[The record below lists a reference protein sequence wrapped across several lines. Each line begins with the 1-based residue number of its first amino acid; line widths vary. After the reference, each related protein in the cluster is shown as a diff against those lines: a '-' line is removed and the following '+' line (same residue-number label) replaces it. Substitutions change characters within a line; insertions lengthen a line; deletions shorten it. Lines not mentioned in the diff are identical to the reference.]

1 MLYLFFGSNKPSVR
15 PMKRG
20 SSSREWV
27 EHSDSDGEPKQ
38 QRPWVEDAPR
48 SRGSGSNVD
57 AATYLSWWDED
68 DGAGSGGDEDV
79 KGPPT
84 KAEAEAALIEFIV
97 GNYMRERKGGQPRM
111 CAWLRIGLLSLGTRL
126 LLPTNTTHH

>member
-1 MLYLFFGSNKPSVR
+1 
-15 PMKRG
+15 MKRG
-20 SSSREWV
+20 SNTREWV

-57 AATYLSWWDED
+57 AATYLSWWDAD
-68 DGAGSGGDEDV
+68 SGDGSGGEEDV

-84 KAEAEAALIEFIV
+84 KAEAEAAVMEFIV
-97 GNYMRERKGGQPRM
+97 GNYMRGKER
-111 CAWLRIGLLSLGTRL
+111 
-126 LLPTNTTHH
+126 